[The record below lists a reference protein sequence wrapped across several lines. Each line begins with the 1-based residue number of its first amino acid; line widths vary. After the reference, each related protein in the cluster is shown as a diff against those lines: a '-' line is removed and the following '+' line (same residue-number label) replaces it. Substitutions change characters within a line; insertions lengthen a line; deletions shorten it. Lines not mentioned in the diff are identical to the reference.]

1 VNHDAA
7 WYYPE
12 TMDAAKDIEG
22 WVAFWRGV
30 TVER

>member
-1 VNHDAA
+1 MRAMRTVAGLKKAA
-7 WYYPE
+7 RHVQ
-12 TMDAAKDIEG
+12 G